1 MEHRN
6 RNYPQAYQACL
17 IYHLT
22 QKIATN
28 ATRPFLTKQPGN
40 LRIHACNGP
49 LDSAERRRS
58 NDDDNNT
65 SQFSAYPDHRQ
76 DRSAIADNCS
86 QTGAAISITRTIT
99 TANLTTN
106 ETTLQFMHYRAH
118 CDLVDAC
125 QRAVFFSDDFPQEV
139 DSLSFQ
145 IANSTAVSISLPTI
159 QKEMNLEPE
168 QMQWIMSAY
177 PLSSVSKALCQLA
190 GQNSNHQCRFYVLP
204 TWTLLTSLSFYKFS
218 RVASSWY
225 AVD

>member
-40 LRIHACNGP
+40 LRIRACNGP

-65 SQFSAYPDHRQ
+65 SQFSAHPDHRQ

-106 ETTLQFMHYRAH
+106 ETTPQFMHHRAH

-125 QRAVFFSDDFPQEV
+125 QRAVFFPMIFLKRLTLSLFSDCKFNGGIDFPSNYTEG
-139 DSLSFQ
+139 DEFGTR
-145 IANSTAVSISLPTI
+145 ANAMDHVRISSELG
-159 QKEMNLEPE
+159 E
-168 QMQWIMSAY
+168 
-177 PLSSVSKALCQLA
+177 
-190 GQNSNHQCRFYVLP
+190 
-204 TWTLLTSLSFYKFS
+204 
-218 RVASSWY
+218 
-225 AVD
+225 